1 MKATIAVMLT
11 GPKLRAIRAIRGI
24 SQAELAERAGISP
37 VSVATFESGKSD
49 MRASTIVKLC
59 EALGV
64 QVRYYV
70 DGTEISGP

>member
-1 MKATIAVMLT
+1 MAAMLT
-11 GPKLRAIRAIRGI
+11 PNKLRAIRAMRGMT
-24 SQAELAERAGISP
+24 QHELAEKAGISP
-37 VSVATFESGKSD
+37 VSIATFEAGKSD

-64 QVRYYV
+64 QIRYII